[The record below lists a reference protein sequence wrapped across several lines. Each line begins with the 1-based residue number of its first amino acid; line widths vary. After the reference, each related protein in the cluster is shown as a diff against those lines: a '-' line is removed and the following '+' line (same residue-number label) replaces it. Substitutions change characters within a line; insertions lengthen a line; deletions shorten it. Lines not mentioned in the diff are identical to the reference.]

1 MYIYI
6 YINKYIYIYIFIYIY
21 NWSTSD
27 PRQTECSNLTEDDE
41 NNAIMKTMRPS
52 DYHHIGFV
60 AAHAHG
66 NMTCVYTLP
75 VRMTQ
80 RILNKLSK
88 EHNN

>member
-6 YINKYIYIYIFIYIY
+6 DINKCIYIYIYIY

-27 PRQTECSNLTEDDE
+27 PGQTECSNLTEDDG
-41 NNAIMKTMRPS
+41 NNAVMKTMRPS
-52 DYHHIGFV
+52 DYHHNGFV

-75 VRMTQ
+75 VPMTQ